1 MRVAILL
8 LGFGL
13 VACADPE
20 AIRVA
25 QGAQDDA
32 KCQSYGAKPGTQ
44 PYFDCRLT
52 LETNRNQVRTA
63 SELNGGN
70 RGLIRT
76 LIKGPE

>member
-44 PYFDCRLT
+44 PYFDCRKPGSHGF
-52 LETNRNQVRTA
+52 RT
-63 SELNGGN
+63 EW
-70 RGLIRT
+70 RQQGLDSHAD
-76 LIKGPE
+76 KGS